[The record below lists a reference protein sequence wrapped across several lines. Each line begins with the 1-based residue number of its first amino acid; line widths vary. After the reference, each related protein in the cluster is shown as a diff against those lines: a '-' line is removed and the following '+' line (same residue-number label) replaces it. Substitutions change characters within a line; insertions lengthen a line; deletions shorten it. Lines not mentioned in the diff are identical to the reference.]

1 VTDRRVAEKI
11 ALALQRAEDEK
22 SKGTITTDRI
32 KELLNDTLRS
42 AGLEQ
47 IKSIRLKDWLSD
59 WLASKRN
66 ISPSSRLGY
75 EQATREFLEYTGS
88 RQNAPLESISERDI
102 DGFINHLVKGGRGS
116 GTINKLV
123 RKYLSGAFEKARK
136 LGKIKYNPTAATDA
150 LEYKSIVKERFTP
163 EQVGQLV
170 AAANGDWAGMVL
182 FGYGSGARLQDAANL
197 RWSDLDLDNGLVTFT
212 ERKTGRE
219 AVIGLHPD
227 FEQWLLESKG
237 TSEDPE
243 GFVFP
248 TLANRTGAGRNGLS
262 KGFERLMNKAGI
274 DSKILKAGRGTG
286 RNIRALG
293 YHSLRHGAASSVF
306 NSEAIK
312 EVQRRVTNHARGGVL
327 DRYTHQDVA
336 FIKAAVEL
344 IPRLPKE

>member
-150 LEYKSIVKERFTP
+150 LEYKSSRSVGCCSEWRLGGNGSLWVRIRRTAPGCCKLALERS
-163 EQVGQLV
+163 
-170 AAANGDWAGMVL
+170 
-182 FGYGSGARLQDAANL
+182 GS
-197 RWSDLDLDNGLVTFT
+197 
-212 ERKTGRE
+212 
-219 AVIGLHPD
+219 
-227 FEQWLLESKG
+227 
-237 TSEDPE
+237 
-243 GFVFP
+243 
-248 TLANRTGAGRNGLS
+248 
-262 KGFERLMNKAGI
+262 
-274 DSKILKAGRGTG
+274 
-286 RNIRALG
+286 
-293 YHSLRHGAASSVF
+293 
-306 NSEAIK
+306 
-312 EVQRRVTNHARGGVL
+312 
-327 DRYTHQDVA
+327 
-336 FIKAAVEL
+336 
-344 IPRLPKE
+344 